1 MLSAIDGDTATSWGC
16 CFHDVGLSEANYLL
30 DLQSVY
36 FVDAVQIHSEL
47 TSFDVF
53 VSSEDNVGTYTSP
66 DEGSWQQVDENATIH
81 LWQNGSSI
89 LYIEQSVRH
98 IRVRIPNLAMG
109 FASCVGIKEIE
120 LALS

>member
-36 FVDAVQIHSEL
+36 FVDAVKIHSEL
-47 TSFDVF
+47 TSFDLL

-66 DEGSWQQVDENATIH
+66 VEVSWQQVEENPTIIT
-81 LWQNGSSI
+81 NGGTI
-89 LYIEQSVRH
+89 LYIDQSVRH